1 MLEAVGGAVT
11 DCGGQVRLSQQV
23 AHRSLAWTAH
33 GVAIRSTPV
42 VVHGRRHAGAA
53 GGHPPT
59 ARAAERGRG
68 VYRRAIDALGPL
80 TADRAV
86 ALLGRAV
93 EKGFADAA
101 WLRRHPPLAPL
112 RDREDFQALVKKVE
126 AAGKK

>member
-1 MLEAVGGAVT
+1 MR
-11 DCGGQVRLSQQV
+11 VRQRDILQ
-23 AHRSLAWTAH
+23 LL
-33 GVAIRSTPV
+33 
-42 VVHGRRHAGAA
+42 GRRNEAGC
-53 GGHPPT
+53 
-59 ARAAERGRG
+59 